1 MAWPVGEAKPGA
13 VRVDFNLRLK
23 LELHGS
29 KISSDAGLLAC
40 RELDEAG
47 TPDTC

>member
-1 MAWPVGEAKPGA
+1 MAWPMGEAKPGP
-13 VRVDFNLRLK
+13 VLVDFNRRLK
-23 LELHGS
+23 LESRGS

-47 TPDTC
+47 APDTC